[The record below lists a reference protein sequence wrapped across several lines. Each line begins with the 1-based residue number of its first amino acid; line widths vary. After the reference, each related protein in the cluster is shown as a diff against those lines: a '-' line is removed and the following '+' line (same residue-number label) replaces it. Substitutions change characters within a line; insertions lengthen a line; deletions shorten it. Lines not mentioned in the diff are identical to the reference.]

1 MVGEGPL
8 RTRRKEVRKKW
19 VAVKRE
25 EGQERERASE
35 HTISTQD
42 K

>member
-8 RTRRKEVRKKW
+8 RTRRKEARKKW

-25 EGQERERASE
+25 VGQERASE

>member
-8 RTRRKEVRKKW
+8 RTRRKEARKKW

-25 EGQERERASE
+25 EERTRAS
-35 HTISTQD
+35 TQFLPKIND
-42 K
+42 CC